1 MPYLGNTPTTQNF
14 TSGTDYFN
22 GTGSQTAFTLSR
34 SVVSINDIQAVV
46 NNVVQVPN
54 DAYTLSGTT
63 ITFTSAP
70 SAGTQN
76 VYVRYLSTTTQVI
89 TPSQGS
95 VSQSSLASNVVG
107 NGPAFNASNTGSQSI
122 TGGVATKVILQTEEF
137 DTASRFNNTGSTVSG
152 IPAYAF
158 LPNVAGYYQ
167 LNGTIYV
174 TATTSSQSVLAII
187 YKNGSTYQAGGF
199 QSLSAPL
206 NNAGGQVSSVV
217 YLNGTTDYVELYG
230 YAGITGT
237 GTLEN
242 AGALGLKCQLSGF
255 LARAA

>member
-34 SVVSINDIQAVV
+34 SVVSVNDIQAVV

-89 TPSQGS
+89 TPSQGA
-95 VSQSSLASNVVG
+95 VSQSSLASNVAG
-107 NGPAFNASNTGSQSI
+107 NGPAFSAYSGANQTGLTSGVFVKVALNTE
-122 TGGVATKVILQTEEF
+122 TF
-137 DTASRFNNTGSTVSG
+137 DTNNNFDSTTNYRFTPT
-152 IPAYAF
+152 
-158 LPNVAGYYQ
+158 VAGYYQ
-167 LNGTIYV
+167 FN
-174 TATTSSQSVLAII
+174 AIVNITGSLTNYQLSI
-187 YKNGSTYQAGGF
+187 YKNGAIA
-199 QSLSAPL
+199 LSPTFIAFATGQILL
-206 NNAGGQVSSVV
+206 NGSGLL
-217 YLNGTTDYVELYG
+217 YCNGTTDYIELYVF
-230 YAGITGT
+230 ASTSSGT
-237 GTLEN
+237 WAINSGFAATL
-242 AGALGLKCQLSGF
+242 LSGS
-255 LARAA
+255 LVRAA